1 MLTTVTICGSMR
13 FSDEMKRAAFALE
26 SQKGYN
32 VLQCTYNDRGEEITP
47 EMQENLKEAHF
58 VKIKMSDIVYVVD
71 CGGYIGKSV
80 QKEIE
85 YAESLRKRIVFHS
98 SGEL

>member
-1 MLTTVTICGSMR
+1 MLTVTVCGSMR
-13 FSDEMKRAAFALE
+13 FSEEMKSAAFALE

-47 EMQENLKEAHF
+47 EMRENLKKAHF
-58 VKIKMSDIVYVVD
+58 EKIKMSDIVYVVD
-71 CGGYIGKSV
+71 CGGYIGESV
-80 QKEIE
+80 QKEIA

-98 SGEL
+98 SGVI